1 MSEQTTN
8 QSYVYAQGS
17 NLMDQLPAA
26 SSEIGGESPLA
37 HVDLADLASAQ
48 RDSKGRVE
56 LTELAMR
63 AHIVLRGNPE
73 NSGFAKGVESAL
85 GVALP
90 DTLTMQSKEEVSIRW
105 ISPDEWLVIA
115 PAEQGFAIEEALVNA
130 VQGHC
135 AIVNVSGGQTLLR
148 LSGVNAQQVLQ
159 KSVPLDVHASVFP
172 VGKVVTSVFA
182 KTQAVISRSA
192 DDQWELV
199 IRRSFA
205 DYAWLWLQDSSAE
218 YGLIIKQDEN
228 DNS

>member
-8 QSYVYAQGS
+8 ESYQYAQGI
-17 NLMDQLPAA
+17 NLMDQLPAVNSA
-26 SSEIGGESPLA
+26 IVGESPLA
-37 HVDLADLASAQ
+37 HVDLADLARAQ
-48 RDSKGRVE
+48 KDSKGTVE

-73 NSGFAKGVESAL
+73 NSGFAKGVESVL
-85 GVALP
+85 GVELP
-90 DTLTMQSKEEVSIRW
+90 DTLTMHSKEEVSIRW
-105 ISPDEWLVIA
+105 ISPDEWLVIT

-148 LSGVNAQQVLQ
+148 LSGANAQQVLQ
-159 KSVPLDVHASVFP
+159 KSVPLDVHSRAFP

-182 KTQAVISRSA
+182 KTQAVISRNA
-192 DDQWELV
+192 DAQWELV

-205 DYAWLWLQDSSAE
+205 DYAWLWLQDSCAE
-218 YGLIIKQDEN
+218 YGLVIKQDAN